1 MRTALALA
9 LLALLLGG
17 CQPPREGC
25 GLIGCITTG
34 HVKARGRDLVGAD
47 VRQAIGVMGGAPDSS
62 YRLDART
69 EVLTWTRQQ
78 DDRSF
83 GLFVCTESLTVA
95 SGIVVKHAERGSC
108 G

>member
-1 MRTALALA
+1 MRIAVGLT

-17 CQPPREGC
+17 CQQPREGC
-25 GLIGCITTG
+25 GLLGCITTG

-47 VRQAIGVMGGAPDSS
+47 VRQAINVMGGAPDSTYS
-62 YRLDART
+62 LDART
-69 EVLTWTRQQ
+69 QVLTWTRQQ
-78 DDRSF
+78 NDRSF
-83 GLFVCTESLTVA
+83 GLFVCTETLTVA